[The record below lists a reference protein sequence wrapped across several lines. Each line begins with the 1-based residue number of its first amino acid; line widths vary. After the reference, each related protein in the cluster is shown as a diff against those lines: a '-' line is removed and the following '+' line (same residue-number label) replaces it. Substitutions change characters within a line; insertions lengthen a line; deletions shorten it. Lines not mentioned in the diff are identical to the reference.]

1 MASGSEDQPSTD
13 GPPGFGRE
21 NQTFRTREQGNLATA
36 VAPDSP
42 RLGVPV
48 DEFVLWYVPVM
59 QRIAPIE
66 GDVEVAPPP
75 APTPA
80 ARQPGRRLS
89 VAHARALY
97 RPVQPVDADD
107 DGYPYS
113 DSSIVESQHHQR
125 ARTHLVEVV
134 RARFADRVDVYAASE
149 LGLYFERGNRK
160 ALVVPDAFV
169 AFGVVDHPNLS
180 FKLWEHPAA
189 PAFVLEV
196 LSRRTWRKDVEDKP
210 ALYAALG
217 VREYWL
223 FDPNGVR
230 RDGGAVLEGWR
241 LDPDGAWQPVPR
253 PPDTD
258 GLVSEVLDLVVV
270 VEAGQFRLRDRQS
283 GELLPDLTEA
293 TRLREHEA
301 GRANQE
307 AARADQETARADRE
321 AARADEEAARAD
333 REAERSDAA
342 RNRVAKLEELLRQ
355 DPDRLRPD

>member
-1 MASGSEDQPSTD
+1 MRDAGFYRGSVDRGEKQ
-13 GPPGFGRE
+13 RI
-21 NQTFRTREQGNLATA
+21 RTREQGNLANGL
-36 VAPDSP
+36 APDSP

-48 DEFVLWYVPVM
+48 GELLMWYVPVM

-66 GDVEVAPPP
+66 GDVEAAPPP
-75 APTPA
+75 APAPTTREP
-80 ARQPGRRLS
+80 RRRLS

-97 RPVQPVDADD
+97 RPVPPVDADD

-113 DSSIVESQHHQR
+113 DSSIVESQHHER
-125 ARTHLVEVV
+125 ARAHLVAAV
-134 RARFADRVDVYAASE
+134 RARFADRADVYAASE
-149 LGLYFERGNRK
+149 LGVYFERGNRK

-169 AFGVVDHPNLS
+169 AFGVVDHPDLS

-196 LSRRTWRKDVEDKP
+196 LSKRTWRKDVVDKP

-241 LDPDGAWQPVPR
+241 LDPDGVWQPVPR
-253 PPDTD
+253 SPVAD
-258 GLVSEVLDLVVV
+258 GLVSDVLSLDVVV
-270 VEAGQFRLRDRQS
+270 ATGELRLRDRHS

-293 TRLREHEA
+293 TKLRKHEA
-301 GRANQE
+301 GRADRE
-307 AARADQETARADRE
+307 AARANQEAARADRE
-321 AARADEEAARAD
+321 AARADREAAQS
-333 REAERSDAA
+333 EATQK
-342 RNRVAKLEELLRQ
+342 RVAELEE
-355 DPDRLRPD
+355 RLRRGGMD